1 MYDLNFW
8 IELILLE
15 MIAICSYLILLYLV
29 RFTLKRHYYKKEFN
43 NITKRIECKNISDD
57 DVWNNIVF
65 SFKNLPF
72 NMGDIDVFLKNYI
85 EFLTNKNKIKLV
97 KKITKWVLVCDD
109 YIKYKMKN
117 IPSIIFLHIVKTNEA
132 INQNNTKSSIEN
144 LTISIAEEL
153 SKKQQVFSWHSIL
166 KIVGML
172 IGNAIAIIKILQH

>member
-117 IPSIIFLHIVKTNEA
+117 IHL
-132 INQNNTKSSIEN
+132 
-144 LTISIAEEL
+144 
-153 SKKQQVFSWHSIL
+153 
-166 KIVGML
+166 
-172 IGNAIAIIKILQH
+172 